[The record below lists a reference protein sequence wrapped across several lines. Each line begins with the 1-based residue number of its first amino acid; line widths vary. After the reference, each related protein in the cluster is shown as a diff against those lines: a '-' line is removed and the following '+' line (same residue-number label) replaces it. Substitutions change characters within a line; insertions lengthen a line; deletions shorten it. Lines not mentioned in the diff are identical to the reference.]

1 MLIHQLNN
9 DTLGTTLTPPLEP
22 DVSYTLRMAW
32 KKTIQRERPLE
43 LKLFGKHA
51 MIHVLSFC
59 VAFPGCRFR
68 TLGKCSSSGQA
79 IVVVG
84 TTFTA
89 SFNTFTITFPTTIF
103 VLSFVTGTMVQTN
116 ALHIDIESV
125 HGVTL
130 QYSLTVSGVSTTES
144 PDLSTMFLMF

>member
-1 MLIHQLNN
+1 MCF
-9 DTLGTTLTPPLEP
+9 PF
-22 DVSYTLRMAW
+22 VS
-32 KKTIQRERPLE
+32 
-43 LKLFGKHA
+43 
-51 MIHVLSFC
+51 
-59 VAFPGCRFR
+59 RFR

-144 PDLSTMFLMF
+144 PALSTMFLMF